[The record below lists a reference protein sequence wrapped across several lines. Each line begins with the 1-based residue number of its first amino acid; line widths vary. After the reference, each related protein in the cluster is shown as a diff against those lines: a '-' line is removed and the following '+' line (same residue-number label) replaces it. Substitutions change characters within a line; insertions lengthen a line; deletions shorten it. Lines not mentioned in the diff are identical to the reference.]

1 MQYVRFGQVAA
12 HVMFLYVKQLTA
24 SRNGIHRA
32 VRELNSFNLVVL
44 GGFRGICG
52 CQEMPRR

>member
-1 MQYVRFGQVAA
+1 MQYVRFGQVAV
-12 HVMFLYVKQLTA
+12 HVMFLYVKQPIA
-24 SRNGIHRA
+24 SRNGIRR
-32 VRELNSFNLVVL
+32 VFRELDSFNLVVL